1 MKKLILFA
9 ISVALLLSGCVSSDR
24 TGNFQLYLTDQ
35 PVDADE
41 IWITISKI
49 EVQKTGE
56 AFLTIWEGPE
66 EFDLLTLTNTEELIL
81 DTTLEEGMY
90 TQIRLTVSEGW
101 IVIGDKSPEMTV
113 PSSKVVIPLVF
124 NVMEDSSIE
133 VVLDFEAESSIHVV
147 NAGLSEQYILR
158 PVIIVKSISY

>member
-9 ISVALLLSGCVSSDR
+9 LSAALLLSGCASSEK

-41 IWITISKI
+41 IWATISKI

-56 AFLTIWEGPE
+56 AFLTIWEGTKE
-66 EFDLLTLTNTEELIL
+66 YDLLTLMNTQELVL

-90 TQIRLTVSEGW
+90 TQIRLTVTEGR
-101 IVIGDKSPEMTV
+101 IVIGGQSNEMTV
-113 PSSKVVIPLVF
+113 PSSMVQIPLVF
-124 NVMEDSSIE
+124 NVMEDSSVE
-133 VVLDFEAESSIHVV
+133 VVLDFEADQSVDVIHTGQ
-147 NAGLSEQYILR
+147 NAEYLLK
-158 PVIIVKSISY
+158 PVIRVENISY